1 MTDPPPRPPASAQ
14 IAVGGSGPRSPATGI
29 DSKTLRSAWRLISSA
44 AKGSRLQG
52 LLLAGER
59 GKAAAKA
66 VTAHAASRAV
76 LPCPKT
82 HGAPVRCGTT
92 LGRVPDA
99 LFAHPRLARVYDPLD
114 PDRSDL
120 DTYVDLVHEFGGT
133 SVLDVGS
140 GTGTLACRLAASG
153 AEVLGVDPAGAS
165 VEVARTKACA
175 DRVEW
180 VVGTA
185 PDVAAD
191 PARRQRYDLATMS
204 ANVAQVFLDDDEWL
218 ATLRAVR
225 DCLRPGGHLAFETR
239 VPADR
244 AWERWTKELTHQV
257 VDVPGEGPVEDWVQV
272 TAVDGELVTFDS
284 PTIFLADGERIE
296 STSTLRF
303 RTEEALRR
311 SLADAGFVDVDVRD
325 LPYAPGR
332 GWLILARA

>member
-1 MTDPPPRPPASAQ
+1 MNCA
-14 IAVGGSGPRSPATGI
+14 GSPNTVADHEAARNARYCRGPR
-29 DSKTLRSAWRLISSA
+29 RLVMPENASCPC
-44 AKGSRLQG
+44 
-52 LLLAGER
+52 AGR
-59 GKAAAKA
+59 
-66 VTAHAASRAV
+66 
-76 LPCPKT
+76 
-82 HGAPVRCGTT
+82 TT

-120 DTYVDLVHEFGGT
+120 DTYVDLVHEFRAT
-133 SVLDVGS
+133 SVLDVGC
-140 GTGTLACRLAASG
+140 GTGTLACRLAPSG
-153 AEVLGVDPAGAS
+153 VDVLGVDPAGAS
-165 VEVARTKACA
+165 VAVARTKAGA

-191 PARRQRYDLATMS
+191 PARRHRYDLATMS
-204 ANVAQVFLDDDEWL
+204 ANVAQVFLGDMEWL

-225 DCLRPGGHLAFETR
+225 DCLRSGGHLAFETR

-244 AWERWTKELTHQV
+244 AWERWTKELTHHV
-257 VDVPGEGPVEDWVQV
+257 VDVAGEGPVEDWVQV

-284 PTIFLADGERIE
+284 PTIFLADGERID

-303 RTEEALRR
+303 RTEEALRH
-311 SLADAGFVDVDVRD
+311 SLTDTGFVDVDVRD
-325 LPYAPGR
+325 LPYAPGG